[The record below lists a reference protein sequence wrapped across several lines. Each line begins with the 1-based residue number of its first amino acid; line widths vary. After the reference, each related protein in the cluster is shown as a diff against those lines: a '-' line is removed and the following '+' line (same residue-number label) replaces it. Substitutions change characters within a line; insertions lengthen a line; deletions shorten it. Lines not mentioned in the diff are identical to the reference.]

1 MKSIIASLA
10 MLFVLITLPTQNSC
24 AQQAKNYQFIYIDH
38 EVNTPVNQLCAKLK
52 ELYEFA
58 DETGDA
64 LIIYLSTGLP
74 SEEYRM
80 LSLKNL
86 KDVTGKD
93 LDTEEAFNN
102 IIGALQNAN
111 YHAVNPKADV
121 NNIINLFDTY
131 NYQDEKGALTYKTV
145 KLNFYVGSRFW
156 TYGYDY
162 SVLSYLYSLLDVV
175 NMPKGIFSFN
185 VMISHSDKPKYPEE
199 KPFGDANLQGINKNV
214 NITLY

>member
-1 MKSIIASLA
+1 MKSFIASLA
-10 MLFVLITLPTQNSC
+10 LLFAWITLPIQNSY
-24 AQQAKNYQFIYIDH
+24 AQQAKNYQFVYIDH

-58 DETGDA
+58 EETGDV
-64 LIIYLSTGLP
+64 LIIYLSTGNP
-74 SEEYRM
+74 SEEHRI
-80 LSLKNL
+80 LSLKNI

-93 LDTEEAFNN
+93 LDTEKSFNN
-102 IIGALQNAN
+102 IIGALQNSN

-131 NYQDEKGALTYKTV
+131 RYQDEKGAITYKSV

-156 TYGYDY
+156 QHGYNY
-162 SVLSYLYSLLDVV
+162 LVLSYLYSLLDVEK
-175 NMPKGIFSFN
+175 MPKGVFSYN
-185 VMISHSDKPKYPEE
+185 IMISRSDKPVYPEG
-199 KPFGDANLQGINKNV
+199 KPFGDTNLQGINEKV